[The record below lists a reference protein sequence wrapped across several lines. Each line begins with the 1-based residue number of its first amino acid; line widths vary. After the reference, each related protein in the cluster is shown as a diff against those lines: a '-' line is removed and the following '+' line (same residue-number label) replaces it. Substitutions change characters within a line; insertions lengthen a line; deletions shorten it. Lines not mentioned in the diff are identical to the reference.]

1 MTLMTETD
9 DEELPVSQETIEK
22 AIGVVHEYVA
32 ELRERAPYRPA
43 RDDHHDGP
51 RYDAD
56 QPSTPGS
63 SAYGSHASAND
74 WLRRLYRHDGRTAL
88 TGVASQRNR

>member
-32 ELRERAPYRPA
+32 ELREMLRAHLTDLHRTTITTAHATMRPA
-43 RDDHHDGP
+43 WHAGIL
-51 RYDAD
+51 
-56 QPSTPGS
+56 ST
-63 SAYGSHASAND
+63 
-74 WLRRLYRHDGRTAL
+74 RLACIG
-88 TGVASQRNR
+88 

>member
-32 ELRERAPYRPA
+32 ELREMLRAHLTDLHATTITTAHATMPTSLA
-43 RDDHHDGP
+43 RRDPQHTARMHRLTIGC
-51 RYDAD
+51 DAFID
-56 QPSTPGS
+56 TMGGQ
-63 SAYGSHASAND
+63 H
-74 WLRRLYRHDGRTAL
+74 
-88 TGVASQRNR
+88 

>member
-32 ELRERAPYRPA
+32 ELRERARYRPA

-51 RYDAD
+51 ATMPTSLARRDPQHTARMHRLTIGCDAFID
-56 QPSTPGS
+56 TMG
-63 SAYGSHASAND
+63 G
-74 WLRRLYRHDGRTAL
+74 
-88 TGVASQRNR
+88 

>member
-32 ELRERAPYRPA
+32 ELREMLRARLTDLTTITTAHAMMPTSRA
-43 RDDHHDGP
+43 RRDPQHTARMHRLTIGC
-51 RYDAD
+51 DAFID
-56 QPSTPGS
+56 TMGGQ
-63 SAYGSHASAND
+63 H
-74 WLRRLYRHDGRTAL
+74 
-88 TGVASQRNR
+88 